1 MVRPYYALLHYALHS
16 LLEGRWQ
23 DQRNSAHQN
32 SMSVA
37 DTKYS
42 IYRPPATW
50 SPLRKYKSRWR
61 QSREIDREVTRA
73 KPSSGHLYH
82 LRSCL
87 VSHGAAC
94 WNHSQGVTAI
104 SCFLCRCVPNI
115 LLGYFLFFSE
125 YKNLFLL
132 KSFLFHAALLYQ
144 IFSQQT

>member
-1 MVRPYYALLHYALHS
+1 MLEPNPSICDHHPMVRPYYALLHYALHS

-23 DQRNSAHQN
+23 DQRNSAHHN

-87 VSHGAAC
+87 VSHGIIVRVLPQYPVSSAD
-94 WNHSQGVTAI
+94 V
-104 SCFLCRCVPNI
+104 FLI
-115 LLGYFLFFSE
+115 FFSV
-125 YKNLFLL
+125 
-132 KSFLFHAALLYQ
+132 
-144 IFSQQT
+144 IFSFFRI

>member
-50 SPLRKYKSRWR
+50 SPLRKYTWSPGHPVTWSPGHLVTTAYKSRWR
-61 QSREIDREVTRA
+61 QSREIDCEVTRA
-73 KPSSGHLYH
+73 KPSSGHLYD

-87 VSHGAAC
+87 VSHGIIVRVLPQYPVSSAD
-94 WNHSQGVTAI
+94 V
-104 SCFLCRCVPNI
+104 FLI
-115 LLGYFLFFSE
+115 FFSV
-125 YKNLFLL
+125 
-132 KSFLFHAALLYQ
+132 
-144 IFSQQT
+144 IFSFFQNIKTFFC